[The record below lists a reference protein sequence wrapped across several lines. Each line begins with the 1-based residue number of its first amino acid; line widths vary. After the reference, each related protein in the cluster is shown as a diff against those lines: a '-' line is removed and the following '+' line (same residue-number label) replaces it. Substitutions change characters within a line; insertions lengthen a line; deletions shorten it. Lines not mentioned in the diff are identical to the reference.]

1 MGKLYGYYLFIY
13 TKAAIGLQVMETG
26 ILSSR
31 RYLTAA
37 LALRDRQSGK
47 LLTRTEFYAELKR
60 MTAKVPKTDP
70 NTITFR
76 ACLTSNPIAAIKALR
91 EVSGLGL
98 KEAKDVV
105 DLLRSG
111 VHQTVRL
118 TNPEA
123 QRLLAAEGFKF

>member
-1 MGKLYGYYLFIY
+1 MGKLYQGYLRLIVWPQ
-13 TKAAIGLQVMETG
+13 TEQTLPSIRMSGRE
-26 ILSSR
+26 
-31 RYLTAA
+31 LTITAMSVCS
-37 LALRDRQSGK
+37 RQSGK

-60 MTAKVPKTDP
+60 MTARVPKTDP
-70 NTITFR
+70 NTVTYKALI
-76 ACLTSNPIAAIKALR
+76 TSNPIAAIKALR

-123 QRLLAAEGFKF
+123 QRSLAVEGFKF